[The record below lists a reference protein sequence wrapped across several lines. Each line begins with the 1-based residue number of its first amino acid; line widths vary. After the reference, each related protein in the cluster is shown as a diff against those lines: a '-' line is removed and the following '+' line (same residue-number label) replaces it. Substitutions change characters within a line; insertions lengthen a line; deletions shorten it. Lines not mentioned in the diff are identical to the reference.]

1 MFSDSH
7 AKQESIIY
15 VTYVYIYIYYSKVRV
30 PNYRYIE

>member
-15 VTYVYIYIYYSKVRV
+15 VTYVYIYIYIIARLEFQ
-30 PNYRYIE
+30 IIDI